1 MSAQGIARRYASA
14 LADVAVARN
23 EATEVSE
30 ELLQWT
36 QMIKDNP
43 SLRDVFRTPTVP
55 IEQKQRLL
63 ETLIERVKVRPT
75 TANLLR
81 VALRNHR
88 LAELEEIQKAF
99 VEQLNQRA
107 GVVAA
112 QVTTAHPITPELE
125 EALRSQLL
133 TLTGKKVRLEF
144 GVDENL
150 IGGVVTRVGST
161 IYDGSI
167 RSQLNEIKDKL
178 TGGRRG
184 EA

>member
-1 MSAQGIARRYASA
+1 M
-14 LADVAVARN
+14 
-23 EATEVSE
+23 
-30 ELLQWT
+30 
-36 QMIKDNP
+36 
-43 SLRDVFRTPTVP
+43 
-55 IEQKQRLL
+55 L
-63 ETLIERVKVRPT
+63 ETLIERVKTRAT

-81 VALRNHR
+81 VTLRNHR

-178 TGGRRG
+178 TGGR
-184 EA
+184 